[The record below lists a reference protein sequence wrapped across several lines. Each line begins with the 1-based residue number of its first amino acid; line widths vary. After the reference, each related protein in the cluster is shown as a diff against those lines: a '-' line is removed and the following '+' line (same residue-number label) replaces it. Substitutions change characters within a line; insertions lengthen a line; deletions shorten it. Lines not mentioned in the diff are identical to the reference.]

1 MFGICSGQLDVC
13 VRVTPKSAADNV
25 DGVFIGADGKS
36 CLALRVRALPD
47 KGKANKAVIA
57 LFADWARCAK
67 RDIDVVRGATARIKT
82 LRVSGSADQLTR
94 IRQQLEALTHE
105 R

>member
-1 MFGICSGQLDVC
+1 MADSAGAAKLAM
-13 VRVTPKSAADNV
+13 RVKAV
-25 DGVFIGADGKS
+25 
-36 CLALRVRALPD
+36 PD

-57 LFADWARCAK
+57 LFATWADCPK
-67 RDIDVVRGATARIKT
+67 SDIEIIRGATARIKT
-82 LRVSGSADQLTR
+82 LRVGGSADQLTR

>member
-1 MFGICSGQLDVC
+1 MYEIGSGQLDVC
-13 VRVTPKSAADNV
+13 VRVTPKSAVDKV

-36 CLALRVRALPD
+36 CLAMRVRALPD

-82 LRVSGSADQLTR
+82 LRVGGSADQLTR

>member
-1 MFGICSGQLDVC
+1 MYETGSDQLDVC
-13 VRVTPKSAADNV
+13 VRVTPKSAADSV
-25 DGVFIGADGKS
+25 EGLHVGADGKS
-36 CLALRVRALPD
+36 ALALRVRALPD

>member
-1 MFGICSGQLDVC
+1 MFDADCGRLDVY
-13 VRVTPKSAADNV
+13 VRVSPKSAADSV
-25 DGVFIGADGKS
+25 DGLFMGADGKS